1 MHNPVIKWFGK
12 NFSELDPLL
21 QDLHRNGGELSGI
34 VNLEFGSGLAGVI
47 GRKLAIKLGLP
58 NSAGKQNL
66 KVFIA
71 HQGGSLHWIRQFNS
85 NQRMVSVFTPNGHYP
100 TGYWSET
107 TGKLSL
113 NLGVK
118 ILDGGWYWI
127 QRKVKFMGVPMP
139 TWLFP
144 SSHAYKRIKNG
155 MYEFSVTLTLPMVGK
170 LVSYNGVLTP
180 NTKLV

>member
-1 MHNPVIKWFGK
+1 MRYYELHMHNPVIKWFGK

-21 QDLHRNGGELSGI
+21 QELHRNGGELSGI

-47 GRKLAIKLGLP
+47 GRKL
-58 NSAGKQNL
+58 
-66 KVFIA
+66 
-71 HQGGSLHWIRQFNS
+71 
-85 NQRMVSVFTPNGHYP
+85 
-100 TGYWSET
+100 
-107 TGKLSL
+107 SL

-118 ILDGGWYWI
+118 ILDGGWYWV
-127 QRKVKFMGVPMP
+127 QRKVKFMEVPMP

-155 MYEFSVTLTLPMVGK
+155 MYEFSVTLTLPMIGK